1 MMSLALCINK
11 CQMRNIH
18 KMCHEF
24 RGQQYCL
31 ELKCSEKSL
40 KKKET
45 IPGWVNSVSK
55 GVEVGM
61 YRAYS

>member
-1 MMSLALCINK
+1 MMSLTLCINK
-11 CQMRNIH
+11 YKMRNIH

-24 RGQQYCL
+24 RGQKCCL
-31 ELKCSEKSL
+31 GLKCSEKSL

-45 IPGWVNSVSK
+45 IPRWVNSVSK

-61 YRAYS
+61 CRACS